1 MKKIIL
7 TLLLALAFGQ
17 GAMAQDLDKL
27 MAELAKIEG
36 VNHQIVDRT
45 MLDAATAAMPEDS
58 TDTASSAMP
67 GFMKKLELVEIT
79 AAENVQPELK
89 SRFLEE
95 LNKFKDGDKY
105 ETLLTVKEGEDNVRI
120 LAQRENEEV
129 TAVIIFVID
138 EEDAVIVK
146 MVGKFDQSDLTDI
159 LNDQQKNINRWMR
172 ILLKEYS
179 SLIIRNYTESL
190 TG

>member
-159 LNDQQKNINRWMR
+159 LNDKQKNIN
-172 ILLKEYS
+172 
-179 SLIIRNYTESL
+179 
-190 TG
+190 